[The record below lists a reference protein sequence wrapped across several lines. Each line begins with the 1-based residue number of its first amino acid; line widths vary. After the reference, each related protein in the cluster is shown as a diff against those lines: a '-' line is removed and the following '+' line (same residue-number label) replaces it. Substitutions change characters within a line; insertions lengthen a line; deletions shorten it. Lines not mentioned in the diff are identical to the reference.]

1 MDADRRADVNIL
13 VLSIPDCPNAGRML
27 ELLHEATARRSD
39 VTIETSVV
47 DASQPM
53 PAGFSGSPT
62 VLIDGENRSGAP
74 AISEP
79 TCVARLPSLVEVKDW
94 IR

>member
-1 MDADRRADVNIL
+1 MADVNIL

-27 ELLHEATARRSD
+27 ELLQEATAGRHDLR
-39 VTIETSVV
+39 IETSVV
-47 DASQPM
+47 DPSQPM
-53 PAGFSGSPT
+53 PEGFSGSPT
-62 VLIDGENRSGAP
+62 VLIDGQNVSGAP

-79 TCVARLPSLVEVKDW
+79 ACASILPSLAEVTDW